1 MWAFAFFVLPL
12 AGLAYVGWH
21 IYALLPIAPVW
32 RWLII
37 VLGVVAFFSIF
48 FDLTKAVDRM
58 PLSVARAVY
67 EVGTSAIFVLL
78 YLVMIFL
85 VIDLGRLCHVVPRE
99 WLYGNWITSLAVLG
113 VTVAIFAY
121 GNIHYR
127 SKERVALDVQTQNGL
142 DRNLKI
148 VMLSD
153 LHLGYHNPKDEFSR
167 WVEMINA
174 EQPDL
179 VLFGGDII
187 DISVRPL
194 LEEGVADE
202 FHKINAPM
210 FACFGNHEYY
220 AGKEEARDF
229 YRKADINLLCDSAA
243 EAAGIVIVGRDD
255 RSNGHRMTL
264 HELMNGIDKSKFS
277 IVLDHQPYHLEQSE
291 REGADFQFSGHTHY
305 GQVWPI
311 SWITDALYE
320 CAFGSWQRGETRYY
334 VSSGMGIWGGK
345 FRIGTRS
352 EYVVLNVK
360 E

>member
-1 MWAFAFFVLPL
+1 MWAFAFLLLPL

-21 IYALLPIAPVW
+21 VYTLLPLAPLW
-32 RWLII
+32 RWVLI

-48 FDLTKAVDRM
+48 FDLTKAIDRM
-58 PLSVARAVY
+58 PLGLARVVY

-85 VIDLGRLCHVVPRE
+85 VLDLGRLCHIVPRE
-99 WLYGNWITSLAVLG
+99 WMYANGITSLAVLG

-121 GNIHYR
+121 GNLHYR
-127 SKERVALDVQTQNGL
+127 NKERVSLSVQTQKGL
-142 DRNLKI
+142 DKDMKI

-153 LHLGYHNPKDEFSR
+153 LHLGYHNDRAEFRR
-167 WVEMINA
+167 WVDMINA
-174 EQPDL
+174 ANPDL

-187 DISVRPL
+187 DISIRPL
-194 LEEGVADE
+194 LDESMAEE
-202 FHKINAPM
+202 FHNIKAPM
-210 FACFGNHEYY
+210 YACFGNHEYY
-220 AGKEEARDF
+220 AGTDVARDF
-229 YRKADINLLCDSAA
+229 YRKAGINLLTDATA

-255 RSNGHRMTL
+255 RSNGHRKTL
-264 HELMNGIDKSKFS
+264 HELMNGVDKSKFS
-277 IVLDHQPYHLEQSE
+277 IVLDHQPYHLEQAE

-305 GQVWPI
+305 GQMWPI

-320 CAFGSWQRGETRYY
+320 CAFGPWQRGETRYY

-352 EYVVLNVK
+352 EYVQLEVRN
-360 E
+360 